1 MGNTYKTYQAL
12 LDTVEIVENL
22 LKDAGLLDGLSLTPE
37 SIKTAKK
44 PIFWYLN
51 TKSKEASSKE
61 TYVTYSVQ
69 GLDPHDWGD
78 GRIISRSPSVNINI
92 FTRIRKSDN
101 LIKDLNDVFVNNG
114 WTFELQ
120 NSDYDGG
127 LHFYIYTFNCR
138 VVLMDG

>member
-1 MGNTYKTYQAL
+1 MANTYKTYQAL
-12 LDTVEIVENL
+12 LDTVEIAENL
-22 LKDAGLLDGLSLTPE
+22 LKQAGLIDGLTLTPE

-78 GRIISRSPSVNINI
+78 GRVISRSPSVNINI
-92 FTRIRKSDN
+92 FTRIRKSDD

-120 NSDYDGG
+120 NSD
-127 LHFYIYTFNCR
+127 
-138 VVLMDG
+138 